1 LVKATIVAVFCQQTE
16 IALAVRHLVLA
27 GCVVGYVSIRDV
39 LDVPDDT
46 VKYLSYLYVCLIV
59 SRNYLAAWPV
69 LSLVVG
75 YLLYVLGKFVD
86 G

>member
-16 IALAVRHLVLA
+16 IALAVRYLVLA
-27 GCVVGYVSIRDV
+27 GCIVGYVSVRDV
-39 LDVPDDT
+39 LYVPDDT
-46 VKYLSYLYVCLIV
+46 VKYLSYLYVGLIV

-75 YLLYVLGKFVD
+75 YLLYVLWEFVD